1 MITIKRLGAALL
13 LLTTC
18 AACSADVGD
27 EGDLADESVEGDAV
41 ATTTQATTIGY
52 GALDRNSI
60 PCSKRGA
67 SAANCKPGPPVNPY
81 TRGCSAINRC
91 RQ

>member
-27 EGDLADESVEGDAV
+27 EGDPAEESAEGDAV
-41 ATTTQATTIGY
+41 ATTTQASTISY
-52 GALDRNSI
+52 GALQKNSV
-60 PCSKRGA
+60 PCSRRGA
-67 SAANCKPGPPVNPY
+67 SAANCRPGTPANPY

-91 RQ
+91 HQ